1 MSIYIHNYIS
11 SDLGKP
17 IKSMVFKQIQEINEN
32 VELPFHSI
40 FLSRITLLTI

>member
-11 SDLGKP
+11 SDLGP

-32 VELPFHSI
+32 VDLPFHSI